1 MEIKEKLEKIGI
13 NYDNL
18 DGEKIQIYNLI
29 YDLAQRETKKDLIQR
44 IELTQK
50 SYILDGKILLEEFG
64 NTIWFGMLP
73 NLKKEIKP

>member
-18 DGEKIQIYNLI
+18 DSEKIQIYNLI